1 MKKKVGFQLPRGAVH
16 KVCHAPIGGGGL
28 RKCDSL

>member
-1 MKKKVGFQLPRGAVH
+1 MWVLKIIVEYMGAVH
-16 KVCHAPIGGGGL
+16 KVCHAPEGGGGL